1 MTQNILDPNF
11 LTQYSLEKRFATLL
25 SETRNQQGVTLEQL
39 SEGLCTES
47 LLAKIEKA
55 ERLPARTLQKRL
67 LERLGFELA
76 GFENFLQAEEYEDWK
91 EKEKILYYIES
102 DELKTAKK
110 LLKQYA
116 RKQGLENKQDAD
128 RLNLQF
134 YLVMQAQIAEHETY
148 SEKVQPQEREK
159 IEAKLCSYYETA
171 VKLTIQDLETKTL
184 NERKLA
190 VIELNLWL
198 EYKSRL
204 LGQRLQERKD
214 AQEVGEQINTILNDA
229 FTMYEEML
237 TYVQHDCYGS
247 LTKAQIYP
255 KIVFYMYRQLMPY
268 IEKQRKEQQDRLL
281 QRLFVVVNR
290 GIRFLQ
296 QQGVAYYLFE
306 LLESKIY
313 LMQALSAYLIGRN
326 VSEKRSRWDALET
339 QEVEW
344 KETLQNVY
352 TEYGI
357 SYITKDCC
365 YLYHEKKVY
374 SLGETIAKRRNLL
387 GFTQEAL
394 CDGICAK
401 KTLIRLEKR
410 KGKAQTAIVMQLLER
425 LHLIGE
431 YLHRLIITDKRELL
445 DTFDQF
451 KYEVNMGEYELAE
464 ELLSE
469 LRKTIEKNTFNEQ
482 ALAMYEIILLFYTKK
497 MGSAEYVQKMKKV
510 LQYTVPLERASKGKD
525 EFYLTHSEKMLVYHI
540 AIGYKWAEN
549 YDKAYEVLHELEK
562 VYVKYAEEKLVDS
575 QISMYEFIMVVIAEL
590 YLYRK
595 EYEKAEEL
603 LQQLLV
609 QALKAKRLHTI
620 HKVLVLFV
628 YKEIQQN
635 TLPKERMQS
644 KLEAGICISQ
654 ICKDKVAERE
664 YVAYGNEIFNLLA
677 QAYQ

>member
-1 MTQNILDPNF
+1 MTQDFFDLNF
-11 LTQYSLEKRFATLL
+11 LTKYSLEKRFATLL
-25 SETRNQQGVTLEQL
+25 SETRKQQGVTLEQL

-47 LLAKIEKA
+47 QLAKIEKA

-91 EKEKILYYIES
+91 EKEKILYYIEA
-102 DELKTAKK
+102 DDLGTAKK

-116 RKQGLENKQDAD
+116 KKQGLENKQDAD
-128 RLNLQF
+128 ILNFQF
-134 YLVMQAQIAEHETY
+134 YLVMQAQILEHEKC
-148 SEKVQPQEREK
+148 SQKVLPQEREK
-159 IEAKLCSYYETA
+159 IEAKLFSYYETA
-171 VKLTIQDLETKTL
+171 VQLTVQNLEAKTL
-184 NERKLA
+184 HERKLA
-190 VIELNLWL
+190 VVELNLWL

-204 LGQRLQERKD
+204 L
-214 AQEVGEQINTILNDA
+214 EQILQGKKDVRELGNHTAITIDDA
-229 FTMYEEML
+229 FVMYEEML
-237 TYVQHDCYGS
+237 TYVEHDCYGS
-247 LTKAQIYP
+247 LAKAQMYP

-268 IEKQRKEQQDRLL
+268 IEQHQEQQDRLL
-281 QRLFVVVNR
+281 QRLLVVVNR

-296 QQGVAYYLFE
+296 QQEVAYYLFE

-313 LMQALSAYLIGRN
+313 LMQALSEHLVGRN
-326 VSEKRSRWDALET
+326 GNEKRSKWDALQT
-339 QEVEW
+339 QAVEW
-344 KETLQNVY
+344 KETLQTVY

-357 SYITKDCC
+357 SYRTKDCC

-374 SLGETIAKRRNLL
+374 SLGETIAKRRKLL

-401 KTLIRLEKR
+401 KTLVRLEKGE
-410 KGKAQTAIVMQLLER
+410 GKTQTAIVMQLLKR
-425 LHLIGE
+425 LHLISE
-431 YLHRLIITDKRELL
+431 YLHRPIVTDKRELL
-445 DTFDQF
+445 NTFDQF
-451 KYEVNMGEYELAE
+451 RYELNMGEYDLAE
-464 ELLSE
+464 TLLGE
-469 LRKTIEKNTFNEQ
+469 LREKIEKNTFNEQ

-628 YKEIQQN
+628 YKEIQEN
-635 TLPKERMQS
+635 ILPKEQIQS
-644 KLEAGICISQ
+644 KLEAGICICQ
-654 ICKDKVAERE
+654 ICKDKVAERGYIKYKE
-664 YVAYGNEIFNLLA
+664 DIFKSMETGC
-677 QAYQ
+677 

>member
-1 MTQNILDPNF
+1 MTQSLLDPNF

-25 SETRNQQGVTLEQL
+25 SETRKQQGVTLEQL

-102 DELKTAKK
+102 DDLGTAKK

-116 RKQGLENKQDAD
+116 KKQGLENKQDAD
-128 RLNLQF
+128 ILNLQF
-134 YLVMQAQIAEHETY
+134 YLVMQAQILEHEMC
-148 SEKVQPQEREK
+148 SPKVQPQERK
-159 IEAKLCSYYETA
+159 RIEAKLFSYYETA
-171 VKLTIQDLETKTL
+171 VQLTVQNFEAKTL

-190 VIELNLWL
+190 VIELNLLL

-204 LGQRLQERKD
+204 LEQTLQGKKD
-214 AQEVGEQINTILNDA
+214 VHELGKHTAIMLDDA
-229 FTMYEEML
+229 FAMYEEML
-237 TYVQHDCYGS
+237 AYVQHGCYGT
-247 LTKAQIYP
+247 LAKAQIYP

-268 IEKQRKEQQDRLL
+268 IEKHQEQQDRLL
-281 QRLFVVVNR
+281 QCLLVVNR

-296 QQGVAYYLFE
+296 QQEVAYYLFE
-306 LLESKIY
+306 LLESKVY
-313 LMQALSAYLIGRN
+313 LMQQLSEHLVGRN
-326 VSEKRSRWDALET
+326 VSEKRSKWDALQT
-339 QEVEW
+339 QAVEW

-357 SYITKDCC
+357 SYRTKDCC

-374 SLGETIAKRRNLL
+374 SLGETIAKRRKLL

-401 KTLIRLEKR
+401 KTLVRLEKG
-410 KGKAQTAIVMQLLER
+410 KGKAQTKIVMQLLKR

-431 YLHRLIITDKRELL
+431 YLHRPLVTDKRELF

-451 KYEVNMGEYELAE
+451 RYELNMGEYDLAE
-464 ELLSE
+464 TLLGELCEKL
-469 LRKTIEKNTFNEQ
+469 EKNAFNEQ
-482 ALAMYEIILLFYTKK
+482 ALAMYETILLFYTKK

-510 LQYTVPLERASKGKD
+510 LQYTVPLESASKGKD
-525 EFYLTHSEKMLVYHI
+525 EFYLTDSEEMLLYHI
-540 AIGYKWAEN
+540 AIGYKWAGN

-562 VYVKYAEEKLVDS
+562 VYAKYAEEKLVDS
-575 QISMYEFIMVVIAEL
+575 HIAMYEFIMVVVANLHLCRE
-590 YLYRK
+590 
-595 EYEKAEEL
+595 EYEKAEER
-603 LQQLLV
+603 LQQLIV
-609 QALKAKRLHTI
+609 YELKAKRLHTV
-620 HKVLVLFV
+620 HTVLFLFV
-628 YKEIQQN
+628 YKEIQEN
-635 TLPKERMQS
+635 ILPKEQMQS

-654 ICKDKVAERE
+654 ICKNKLAERE
-664 YVAYGNEIFNLLA
+664 YVAYGNEIFNLVALA
-677 QAYQ
+677 HQ

>member
-1 MTQNILDPNF
+1 MTQSLLDPNF

-25 SETRNQQGVTLEQL
+25 SETRKQQGVTLEQL

-47 LLAKIEKA
+47 QLAKIEKA

-76 GFENFLQAEEYEDWK
+76 GFENFLQADDYADWK

-116 RKQGLENKQDAD
+116 RKQGLENKQDTD
-128 RLNLQF
+128 KLNLQF
-134 YLVMQAQIAEHETY
+134 YLVMQAQILEHEKC
-148 SEKVQPQEREK
+148 SEKVQLQEREK
-159 IEAKLCSYYETA
+159 IEAKLFSYYETA
-171 VKLTIQDLETKTL
+171 VQLTVENLVAKTL

-190 VIELNLWL
+190 VIELNLLL

-204 LGQRLQERKD
+204 LEQTLQGKKD
-214 AQEVGEQINTILNDA
+214 VHELGKHTAIMLDDA
-229 FTMYEEML
+229 FAMYEEML
-237 TYVQHDCYGS
+237 AYVQHGCYGT
-247 LTKAQIYP
+247 LAKAQIYP

-268 IEKQRKEQQDRLL
+268 IEQHQEQQDRLL
-281 QRLFVVVNR
+281 QCLLVVNR

-296 QQGVAYYLFE
+296 QQEVAYYLFE
-306 LLESKIY
+306 LLESKVY
-313 LMQALSAYLIGRN
+313 LMQTLSACLVGRN
-326 VSEKRSRWDALET
+326 VSEKRSKWDVLQT
-339 QEVEW
+339 QAVEW
-344 KETLQNVY
+344 KETLQNIY

-357 SYITKDCC
+357 SYRTKDCC

-374 SLGETIAKRRNLL
+374 SLGETIAKRRKLL

-401 KTLIRLEKR
+401 KTLMRLEKG
-410 KGKAQTAIVMQLLER
+410 KGKAQTAIVMQLLKR
-425 LHLIGE
+425 LQLVSE
-431 YLHRLIITDKRELL
+431 YLHRPLVTDKRELF

-451 KYEVNMGEYELAE
+451 KYDLNMGEYDLAE
-464 ELLSE
+464 TLLSE
-469 LRKTIEKNTFNEQ
+469 LREKLEKNIFNEQ
-482 ALAMYEIILLFYTKK
+482 TLTMDETILLFYTKK
-497 MGSAEYVQKMKKV
+497 MSSEEYVQKMKEV
-510 LQYTVPLERASKGKD
+510 LQYTVSLERASKGKD
-525 EFYLTHSEKMLVYHI
+525 EFYLTDSEKMLVYHI
-540 AIGYKWAEN
+540 AIGYKWAGN

-562 VYVKYAEEKLVDS
+562 VYAKYAEEKLVES
-575 QISMYEFIMVVIAEL
+575 HIAMYEFIMVVVANLHLCRE
-590 YLYRK
+590 

-635 TLPKERMQS
+635 ILPKEQMQS
-644 KLEAGICISQ
+644 KLEAGICICQ

-664 YVAYGNEIFNLLA
+664 YVAYGNEIFNLVALA
-677 QAYQ
+677 HQ

>member
-1 MTQNILDPNF
+1 MTQNILDSDF

-47 LLAKIEKA
+47 MLAKIEKA

-76 GFENFLQAEEYEDWK
+76 GFENFLQAEDYEDWK
-91 EKEKILYYIES
+91 EKEHILYYIEA
-102 DELKTAKK
+102 DELETAKK

-116 RKQGLENKQDAD
+116 KKQGLENKQDAD
-128 RLNLQF
+128 TLNLQF
-134 YLVMQAQIAEHETY
+134 YLVMQAQILEHEKY
-148 SEKVQPQEREK
+148 SQKVQPQKQEK
-159 IEAKLCSYYETA
+159 IESDLFSYYETA
-171 VKLTIQDLETKTL
+171 VHLTVENLVAKKL

-190 VIELNLWL
+190 VMELNLLL

-204 LGQRLQERKD
+204 L
-214 AQEVGEQINTILNDA
+214 EQILKGKKDVRELGKHTAITLDDA
-229 FTMYEEML
+229 FAMYEEML
-237 TYVQHDCYGS
+237 AYVQHGCYGT
-247 LTKAQIYP
+247 LAKAQIYP

-268 IEKQRKEQQDRLL
+268 IEKQRKEQQHRLL
-281 QRLFVVVNR
+281 QRLLVVVNR

-306 LLESKIY
+306 LLESKVY
-313 LMQALSAYLIGRN
+313 LMQQLSEYLLGRWSALQRQTA
-326 VSEKRSRWDALET
+326 
-339 QEVEW
+339 EW

-357 SYITKDCC
+357 SYITQDCC

-374 SLGETIAKRRNLL
+374 SLGQTIAKRRKLL

-401 KTLIRLEKR
+401 KTLMRLE
-410 KGKAQTAIVMQLLER
+410 
-425 LHLIGE
+425 
-431 YLHRLIITDKRELL
+431 
-445 DTFDQF
+445 
-451 KYEVNMGEYELAE
+451 
-464 ELLSE
+464 
-469 LRKTIEKNTFNEQ
+469 
-482 ALAMYEIILLFYTKK
+482 
-497 MGSAEYVQKMKKV
+497 
-510 LQYTVPLERASKGKD
+510 KGKD

-562 VYVKYAEEKLVDS
+562 VYAKYAEEKLVDS
-575 QISMYEFIMVVIAEL
+575 HIAMYEFIMVVVANL
-590 YLYRK
+590 YVCRK

-609 QALKAKRLHTI
+609 QALKAKRLYTVHP
-620 HKVLVLFV
+620 VLFLLV
-628 YKEIQQN
+628 YKERQETI
-635 TLPKERMQS
+635 LPKERMQS

-664 YVAYGNEIFNLLA
+664 YIGYKKEIFKSMELDR
-677 QAYQ
+677 QE